1 MDFFGSV
8 LRRPPMGWWDLLDI
22 AIVSFLIYEFL
33 KLIRGTRAVQMGVGT
48 LLIVALFYGSRLAPL
63 QTVNWLIRNALLYVA
78 FAAIVIFQS
87 DIRRALAHFGQAPF
101 FRYFNRQEAADET
114 IEEIVVAATMLSSQ
128 KVGAIVAVEREIG
141 LRNYIESGI
150 PLDATLTYD
159 LLVTIFHPGSALHD
173 GAVIIQ
179 ENRVAAAACFLPL
192 TVNPRVSREL
202 GTRHRAAIGLTEE
215 GDAVAVIVSEE
226 TGDISVAIDGQI
238 ERRLSSDDLRNRL
251 RTLVTMRKSKRQIG
265 ARCVRFLS
273 MKYSP
278 FRHLGLKCM
287 AVALAALLWLIV
299 AGDHLVE
306 RSLRVPLEYRNIP
319 AELEL
324 VGDPPTE
331 VDVRLRGSS
340 ALLGR
345 LEPRDI
351 IAVLDLASARPGSR
365 MFHLRS
371 DEVRAPYGVEVA
383 QVVPGTIAV
392 DLESPDAAPF
402 RSFPRSM
409 ANRRRAT

>member
-1 MDFFGSV
+1 MFDFFGSI
-8 LRRPPMGWWDLLDI
+8 LRRPPMGWWDLVDI

-48 LLIVALFYGSRLAPL
+48 LLIVALFYVSRLAPL

-128 KVGAIVAVEREIG
+128 KVGAIIAVEREIG

-159 LLVTIFHPGSALHD
+159 LLVTIFQPGSPLHD
-173 GAVIIQ
+173 GAVILQ

-226 TGDISVAIDGQI
+226 TGYISVAIDGRI
-238 ERRLSSDDLRNRL
+238 DRRLSPDELRERL
-251 RTLVTMRKSKRQIG
+251 RSLVTMRKSRRQMG
-265 ARCVRFLS
+265 
-273 MKYSP
+273 
-278 FRHLGLKCM
+278 G
-287 AVALAALLWLIV
+287 
-299 AGDHLVE
+299 
-306 RSLRVPLEYRNIP
+306 RSL
-319 AELEL
+319 
-324 VGDPPTE
+324 
-331 VDVRLRGSS
+331 DV
-340 ALLGR
+340 
-345 LEPRDI
+345 
-351 IAVLDLASARPGSR
+351 
-365 MFHLRS
+365 
-371 DEVRAPYGVEVA
+371 
-383 QVVPGTIAV
+383 
-392 DLESPDAAPF
+392 
-402 RSFPRSM
+402 
-409 ANRRRAT
+409 

>member
-1 MDFFGSV
+1 MADFFGSI

-33 KLIRGTRAVQMGVGT
+33 QLIRGTRAVQMGVGT
-48 LLIVALFYGSRLAPL
+48 LLIVALLYVSRLAPL

-114 IEEIVVAATMLSSQ
+114 IEEIVVAATMLASQ

-159 LLVTIFHPGSALHD
+159 LLVTIFQPGSPLHD
-173 GAVIIQ
+173 GAVILQ
-179 ENRVAAAACFLPL
+179 DNRVAAAACFLPL

-226 TGDISVAIDGQI
+226 TGHISVAIEGRIDRQ
-238 ERRLSSDDLRNRL
+238 LSPDELRTRL
-251 RTLVTMRKSKRQIG
+251 RSLVTMRKTRRQIG
-265 ARCVRFLS
+265 AR
-273 MKYSP
+273 
-278 FRHLGLKCM
+278 
-287 AVALAALLWLIV
+287 
-299 AGDHLVE
+299 
-306 RSLRVPLEYRNIP
+306 SL
-319 AELEL
+319 
-324 VGDPPTE
+324 
-331 VDVRLRGSS
+331 DV
-340 ALLGR
+340 
-345 LEPRDI
+345 
-351 IAVLDLASARPGSR
+351 
-365 MFHLRS
+365 
-371 DEVRAPYGVEVA
+371 
-383 QVVPGTIAV
+383 
-392 DLESPDAAPF
+392 
-402 RSFPRSM
+402 
-409 ANRRRAT
+409 